1 MSNSQV
7 REQLI
12 VALFQRWLSD
22 DCVVV
27 DTETTGLGNDDEIVE
42 ITIVT
47 ASGHVLLD
55 TLVKPQKPIPED
67 VAKIHGI
74 TNEMVSAAPTW
85 ADIHYDVTDA
95 MTGKTVVM
103 WNSAFDT
110 RLIKQTFDKSPK
122 SPFCANRIYSLASAL
137 SNVQCAMLAYAEFWG
152 DWNAER
158 NSYRWQRLGY
168 AAEQQGVKIEGTAHR
183 ALCDVKTT
191 IGVIR
196 AVAAGGAVKP

>member
-1 MSNSQV
+1 MNNSQV
-7 REQLI
+7 RQQLI
-12 VALFQRWLSD
+12 VTLFQRWLSD

-55 TLVKPQKPIPED
+55 TLVKPQKLIPED

-85 ADIHYDVTDA
+85 ADIHYDVTA
-95 MTGKTVVM
+95 ALTGKTVVM

-110 RLIKQTFDKSPK
+110 RLIKQTFDKNPGSV
-122 SPFCANRIYSLASAL
+122 NRINALSSAL
-137 SNVQCAMLAYAEFWG
+137 SDVQCAMLAYAEFWG

-158 NSYRWQRLGY
+158 NSYRWQRLSY
-168 AAEQQGVKIEGTAHR
+168 AAEQQGVKIDGIAHR

-196 AVAAGGAVKP
+196 AVAAGGAAKP

>member
-1 MSNSQV
+1 MNNSQV
-7 REQLI
+7 RQQLI
-12 VALFQRWLSD
+12 VTLFQRWLSD

-42 ITIVT
+42 ISIVT
-47 ASGHVLLD
+47 ASGRVLLD

-67 VAKIHGI
+67 AANIHGI
-74 TNEMVSAAPTW
+74 TNEIVATAPTW
-85 ADIHYDVTDA
+85 ADIHYAVTEA

-103 WNSAFDT
+103 WNSAFDA
-110 RLIKQTFDKSPK
+110 RLIKQTFDKSPV
-122 SPFCANRIYSLASAL
+122 SVNGVDDLASAL
-137 SNVQCAMLAYAEFWG
+137 SDVQCAMLAYAEFLG

-158 NSYRWQRLGY
+158 NSYRWQRLSY

-196 AVAAGGAVKP
+196 AVAAGGAAKP